1 MTYSWLKTNVTTSQ
15 VPSTGIGKAFPVI
28 VQIIM
33 ILMMFLITIIIGNL
47 ITGLTVNNLRWTL
60 LTLLIQHFHLSNIS
74 IKSALIVLPTS
85 QKLNFIFDISCP
97 IFDIQILCSQ
107 LYKQSDIYKLGKT
120 VQEIISVEKTVSRQR
135 VIKDLEDD

>member
-1 MTYSWLKTNVTTSQ
+1 M
-15 VPSTGIGKAFPVI
+15 I

-60 LTLLIQHFHLSNIS
+60 LTLLIQHFHWSHNS
-74 IKSALIVLPTS
+74 IKSTLIVQPTS
-85 QKLNFIFDISCP
+85 QKLYLIFDISCP
-97 IFDIQILCSQ
+97 IFDIQTLCSQ

-120 VQEIISVEKTVSRQR
+120 VQEIISVEKTVSRKT
-135 VIKDLEDD
+135 VIQDLEDD

>member
-1 MTYSWLKTNVTTSQ
+1 M
-15 VPSTGIGKAFPVI
+15 I

-47 ITGLTVNNLRWTL
+47 ITGLTVNNLRWI
-60 LTLLIQHFHLSNIS
+60 LLIQFVHLSNNS
-74 IKSALIVLPTS
+74 IKSALVVQPTS
-85 QKLNFIFDISCP
+85 QKLYLIFDTSCP
-97 IFDIQILCSQ
+97 IFDIQTLCSQ

-120 VQEIISVEKTVSRQR
+120 VQEIISVEKTVSRKT

>member
-1 MTYSWLKTNVTTSQ
+1 M
-15 VPSTGIGKAFPVI
+15 I